1 MSSYVNTEFDLAN
14 SETKVIPVNRWSWPN
29 YAIQVSGGSAK
40 VEGTLNLVN
49 RGETPVWSTLND
61 VSGSGMTAVTGFE
74 VFEGSPLEAIKIT
87 ATGAT
92 TGRIMQQGD
101 S

>member
-29 YAIQVSGGSAK
+29 YAIQVSGGSAL

-61 VSGSGMTAVTGFE
+61 SSGSGMTAVTGFE
-74 VFEGSPLEAIKIT
+74 VFEAPLEAIRIT
-87 ATGAT
+87 ATGAI

>member
-29 YAIQVSGGSAK
+29 YAIQVSGGSAL

-49 RGETPVWSTLND
+49 RGETPVWSTLN
-61 VSGSGMTAVTGFE
+61 TAVTGFE
-74 VFEGSPLEAIKIT
+74 VFEGSPLEAVKIT

-92 TGRIMQQGD
+92 TGRIMQQGG

>member
-1 MSSYVNTEFDLAN
+1 M
-14 SETKVIPVNRWSWPN
+14 
-29 YAIQVSGGSAK
+29 

-61 VSGSGMTAVTGFE
+61 ASGSGMTAVTGFE
-74 VFEGSPLEAIKIT
+74 VFEAPLEAIRIT
-87 ATGAT
+87 ASGAT